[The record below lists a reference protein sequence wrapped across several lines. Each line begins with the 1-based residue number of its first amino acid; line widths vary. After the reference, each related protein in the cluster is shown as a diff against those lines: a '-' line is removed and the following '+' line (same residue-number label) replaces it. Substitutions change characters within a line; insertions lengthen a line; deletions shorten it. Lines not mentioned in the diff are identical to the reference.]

1 MAIRYKMDVLKELA
15 AKNYP
20 PKRIRAEGLLG
31 ERTLTAL
38 RKNEPVTFLVLARL
52 CYMLDCQPGD
62 ILEYSF
68 EDSDLEIDKTMYRPR
83 REKRESENEEAHIMS
98 GEVSE

>member
-1 MAIRYKMDVLKELA
+1 MAIKYKINVLKELA
-15 AKNYP
+15 AKDYP

-31 ERTLTAL
+31 ERTLSAL

-52 CYMLDCQPGD
+52 CYMLQCQPGD
-62 ILEYSF
+62 ILEYTF
-68 EDSDLEIDKTMYRPR
+68 EDGDLEIDKSMYRPR
-83 REKRESENEEAHIMS
+83 REKKESENEEAHTMS